1 MEMDDIKKYVQDFFQ
16 DGTVTIIGSGLS
28 IAEGLPSM
36 GNLANELKIKMATLI
51 ETEEDKE
58 KWTKITEHF
67 DRGLGLEQTLHEVEP
82 TKSLEQNIR
91 LLTANY
97 IRSKEE
103 DALKRVIIENDSFRL
118 SEYLK
123 RFNIRSNDLT
133 IITTN
138 YDRLVE
144 YSCELVDLRVD
155 NLFVGKYF
163 SKYLPS
169 ESKYSFCVGVKK
181 GKRHNK
187 KIEYAP
193 KIRILKPHGCLS
205 WYLVN
210 DEPVSAP
217 MMREDDCLIITP
229 GANKY
234 REGYNEPFDSQRT
247 KANEAIDSA
256 ERFIIVGYGFSDDHL
271 ETHLRKQISTGKPTL
286 ILTHTLS
293 DKANA
298 IVKNF
303 SNVLA
308 FTCDT
313 SGTKILNRNDETFT
327 VDVNLWDIREMV
339 REVFNG
345 QAY

>member
-36 GNLANELKIKMATLI
+36 GNLAAELKTKMTTLL
-51 ETEEDKE
+51 ETTEDRE
-58 KWTKITEHF
+58 IWTQITEHL

-82 TKSLEQNIR
+82 TRSLEQNIR

-103 DALKRVIIENDSFRL
+103 EALKRVILKNESFRL
-118 SEYLK
+118 SAYLK

-144 YSCELVDLRVD
+144 YSCELVNLRVD

-169 ESKYSFCVGVKK
+169 QSKYSFCVGVTK
-181 GKRHNK
+181 GKSQK

-217 MMREDDCLIITP
+217 MMREDNCLIITP

-234 REGYNEPFDSQRT
+234 REGYNVPFDSQRA

-256 ERFIIVGYGFSDDHL
+256 ERFIIIGYGFSDDHL

-286 ILTHTLS
+286 LITHTLS
-293 DKANA
+293 EKAND

-313 SGTKILNRNDETFT
+313 SGTKILNCNDEA
-327 VDVNLWDIREMV
+327 VNVEANFWDIREMV
-339 REVFNG
+339 REVFNE
-345 QAY
+345 QAD